1 MLIATARLVT
11 IVLVTVALVYL
22 AAGAG
27 YLVALALA
35 GTLS

>member
-11 IVLVTVALVYL
+11 VVLVTVALVYL
-22 AAGAG
+22 ALGAG

-35 GTLS
+35 PVLS